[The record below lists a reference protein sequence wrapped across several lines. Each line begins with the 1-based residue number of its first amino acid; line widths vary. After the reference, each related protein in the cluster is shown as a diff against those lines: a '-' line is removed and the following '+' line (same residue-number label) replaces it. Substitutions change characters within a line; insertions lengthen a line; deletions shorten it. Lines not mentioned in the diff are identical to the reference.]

1 MMIVDVAVVTLFNPE
16 TKVLS
21 NLKSYLPYVKE
32 LLVVDNSKEPFDLS
46 SLKKEFPSICILSH
60 SQNLGI
66 AKALNLAIAYAKS
79 KGYQWLLTM
88 DQDSFFYADEIK
100 KFILY
105 FNELNHENL
114 AIFSPLH
121 NEKFLNHEKI
131 FNSEEDFVMTSGNI
145 INLNKAIK
153 IGLFDEK
160 LFIDE
165 VDHDFCLRLREES
178 FKIIQNY
185 NCYLYHTLGTKHK
198 HVNLYSSE
206 RLYYMSR
213 NYLYIREKH
222 KNKWKFFFKNRDK
235 YLLKFF
241 LKQIIYTN
249 YKKESIQMIFKGI
262 QDYRN
267 NLMGYRVKL

>member
-1 MMIVDVAVVTLFNPE
+1 MIDVAVVTLFNPK

-21 NLKSYLPYVKE
+21 NLRTYLPYVKE

-46 SLKKEFPSICILSH
+46 SLKKEFPCISILSH

-66 AKALNLAIAYAKS
+66 AKALNLAIVYAKS
-79 KGYQWLLTM
+79 KGYKWLLTM
-88 DQDSFFYADEIK
+88 DQDSSFTSEEIR
-100 KFILY
+100 KFISY

-114 AIFSPLH
+114 AIFTALH
-121 NEKFLNHEKI
+121 NKKFLKKKKI
-131 FNSEEDFVMTSGNI
+131 FNIEEDFVMTSGNI

-153 IGLFDEK
+153 VGLFDER

-165 VDHDFCLRLREES
+165 VDHDFCLRLREEGFS
-178 FKIIQNY
+178 IIQNH
-185 NCYLYHTLGTKHK
+185 NCYLHHTLGVKYK
-198 HVNLYSSE
+198 NINLYSYG
-206 RLYYMSR
+206 RLYYMIR

-222 KNKWKFFFKNRDK
+222 KDKWNIFFKNRDK

-241 LKQIIYTN
+241 LKQIIHTN
-249 YKKESIQMIFKGI
+249 DKKESIKMLFKGI

-267 NLMGYRVKL
+267 NLMGYRIKL